1 MVDNF
6 SRRRWH
12 TELSTDSL
20 TPIASLTDR
29 LEAWRE
35 ASGKEIHPYVGSI
48 EDFGFLDSVIAETLP
63 EAVIHYGEQ
72 PSAPYSMKSRE
83 TAVETQYTNVIGT
96 LNLLFAIRDRV
107 PDCHLVKLGTMGEYG
122 TPNIDIEEGFIE
134 ISHNGRTDTL
144 PFPKLPG
151 SLYHLSKVHDSH
163 NIHFAC
169 RIWGLRATDLNQGV
183 VYGVETEETAGAD
196 ERLVTRF
203 DYDEYFGTV
212 LNRFCVQAVI
222 GHPLTVYGEGG
233 QTRGFLNI
241 RDTLQCVEL
250 AVANPGDLGEFR
262 VFNQFTE
269 QFSVAEL
276 AELVKR
282 AASEVGL
289 EVEVKRFPNPRIE
302 AEQHY
307 YNATNTKLH
316 DLGLAAASPRRGAGA
331 LAARHDRAHRD
342 RVIERA
348 ILPRT
353 RWKPGEL
360 VAEAPAECPIT
371 SVCIGGRGTARHY
384 GRSRHRHA
392 PQWHLGVDGV
402 AAVPRSARGGGGGAD
417 RCLADTTPRVTTRCF
432 ELVITNELL
441 LEAARRYLVRAATVV
456 TSSAGRAGVGPRWR
470 RRRGRAA
477 RTATRRHLGVEG
489 PALCLLVPFWR
500 RSPARDWPR

>member
-1 MVDNF
+1 MRILILGGDGYLGWPTAMRFSAAGHEVSVVDNF

-12 TELSTDSL
+12 TQHSTDSL
-20 TPIASLTDR
+20 TPIGSLADR
-29 LEAWRE
+29 IEAWKEVSGRE
-35 ASGKEIHPYVGSI
+35 VQAFVGSI
-48 EDFGFLDSVIAETLP
+48 EDGKFLDRVIAETVP
-63 EAVIHYGEQ
+63 ETVIHYGEQ
-72 PSAPYSMKSRE
+72 PSAPYSMKSRA

-96 LNLLFAIRDRV
+96 LNLLFSMRDRV

-134 ISHNGRTDTL
+134 IEHKGRKDTL
-144 PFPKLPG
+144 PFPKMPG

-183 VYGVETEETAGAD
+183 VYGIETEESAAD
-196 ERLVTRF
+196 DRLITRF

-250 AVANPGDLGEFR
+250 AASNPADLGEFR

-282 AASEVGL
+282 SGGELGYEVD
-289 EVEVKRFPNPRIE
+289 VNSYPNPRIE
-302 AEQHY
+302 AEHHY
-307 YNATNTKLH
+307 YNAANTKLI
-316 DLGLAAASPRRGAGA
+316 DLGLKPHYLGEELVRSMLKTIERYK
-331 LAARHDRAHRD
+331 D

-360 VAEAPAECPIT
+360 EGSFE
-371 SVCIGGRGTARHY
+371 
-384 GRSRHRHA
+384 RS
-392 PQWHLGVDGV
+392 G
-402 AAVPRSARGGGGGAD
+402 
-417 RCLADTTPRVTTRCF
+417 
-432 ELVITNELL
+432 
-441 LEAARRYLVRAATVV
+441 AARRE
-456 TSSAGRAGVGPRWR
+456 P
-470 RRRGRAA
+470 
-477 RTATRRHLGVEG
+477 
-489 PALCLLVPFWR
+489 
-500 RSPARDWPR
+500 